1 MGADVALPLPEQQ
14 YLAAV
19 VGHRAG
25 STKSL
30 TKAAAN
36 PELVAAF
43 SAALA
48 GWCDSVE
55 AALREAAL
63 EGKDAEDAGGC
74 WGCWGCWRK
83 GVMRMQFRTP
93 VLLARCC
100 HAPLPYRQAPRALA
114 CRRPRGGG
122 GFLAQPRCAAGCHC

>member
-1 MGADVALPLPEQQ
+1 MPLTLLQGATKFASALAEAAAGMGAGVALPLPEQQ

-19 VGHRAG
+19 LGHHAG

-43 SAALA
+43 AAALA
-48 GWCDSVE
+48 GWCDSVD
-55 AALREAAL
+55 AALRGGAL

-74 WGCWGCWRK
+74 
-83 GVMRMQFRTP
+83 
-93 VLLARCC
+93 
-100 HAPLPYRQAPRALA
+100 
-114 CRRPRGGG
+114 
-122 GFLAQPRCAAGCHC
+122 